1 MEKRNLTFEEWS
13 HLSEE
18 EKGERYRELSDHDK
32 FIVRVSIDGVPNA
45 QAPEETATEE
55 QRIASIREA
64 EDALGI
70 DLSSLI

>member
-1 MEKRNLTFEEWS
+1 MPMLTLKEFVQ
-13 HLSEE
+13 LSEKE
-18 EKGERYRELSDHDK
+18 RGERYHELSDHDK
-32 FIVRVSIDGVPNA
+32 FVVRVSIDGVPNA

>member
-1 MEKRNLTFEEWS
+1 MLTLKEFVR
-13 HLSEE
+13 LSEKE
-18 EKGERYRELSDHDK
+18 RGERYQELSDHDK
-32 FIVRVSIDGVPNA
+32 FVVRVSIDGVPNA

>member
-1 MEKRNLTFEEWS
+1 MQ
-13 HLSEE
+13 LSEKE
-18 EKGERYRELSDHDK
+18 RGERYRELSDHDK

-45 QAPEETATEE
+45 QALEETATEE

>member
-1 MEKRNLTFEEWS
+1 MLSLKEFVQ
-13 HLSEE
+13 LSEKE
-18 EKGERYRELSDHDK
+18 RGERYRELSDHDK

>member
-1 MEKRNLTFEEWS
+1 MLTLKEFVQ
-13 HLSEE
+13 LSEKE
-18 EKGERYRELSDHDK
+18 RGERYRELSDHDK

-64 EDALGI
+64 EEALGI

>member
-1 MEKRNLTFEEWS
+1 MLTLKEFVR
-13 HLSEE
+13 LSEKE
-18 EKGERYRELSDHDK
+18 RGERYQELSDHDK
-32 FIVRVSIDGVPNA
+32 FVVRVSIDGVPNA

-70 DLSSLI
+70 DLSSLV

>member
-1 MEKRNLTFEEWS
+1 MLSLKEFVQ
-13 HLSEE
+13 LSEKE
-18 EKGERYRELSDHDK
+18 RGERYRELSDHDK

-45 QAPEETATEE
+45 QALEETATEE